1 MTVQKHIFVLKP
13 KGWIDVK
20 KLGEKVAD
28 LLDMPKDIVLDL
40 PKIVILGNKEMSIE
54 NFKGIIEYDS
64 EIIRLN
70 IKGAMLTIKGKNL
83 DIRAITDE
91 DVSVCGEFSAVE
103 FLD

>member
-1 MTVQKHIFVLKP
+1 M
-13 KGWIDVK
+13 K

-40 PKIVILGNKEMSIE
+40 PKIMILGNKEMNIE

-103 FLD
+103 FMD